1 VRIASP
7 TAVKVQPGP
16 EVVKKGLAARSPP
29 RQPGSAGTGARSSYY
44 IPLMSAPQ
52 TVSVRTFTDKA
63 EALAH
68 FILRA
73 GEAPRLLA
81 FDDAVGCPLE
91 IALAALEWTRA
102 VGVLPDEDLLHAAR
116 LTSETAAAV
125 IERKVDGQRQYIYL
139 GPRLDAPPM
148 DVFEGKVLFDEPGV
162 KAVEFSQRAHAL
174 AHFLR
179 ATNGA
184 GALLAIMGRRAPE
197 IRHLRRWL
205 GPILGELDVPRTL
218 VGGWFAA
225 SAGGCLLSSTDDELN
240 YRYIEVGIEP

>member
-1 VRIASP
+1 MA
-7 TAVKVQPGP
+7 T
-16 EVVKKGLAARSPP
+16 
-29 RQPGSAGTGARSSYY
+29 
-44 IPLMSAPQ
+44 PQ
-52 TVSVRTFTDKA
+52 TVTIRTFTDRA

-68 FILRA
+68 FIQRA
-73 GEAPRLLA
+73 GEAPRLIA
-81 FDDAVGCPLE
+81 FDDAIGCPLE
-91 IALAALEWTRA
+91 IALAALEWTKA
-102 VGVLPDEDLLHAAR
+102 TGVLPDEDLIHAAR

-125 IERKVDGQRQYIYL
+125 IERKVEGQRQYIYL

-179 ATNGA
+179 ATSGS
-184 GALLAIMGRRAPE
+184 GALLAILGRRAPE

-205 GPILGELDVPRTL
+205 GPILGELDVPRVL

-225 SAGGCLLSSTDDELN
+225 SAGGCLLSTGDTDAN
-240 YRYIEVGIEP
+240 YRYIEVGLES

>member
-1 VRIASP
+1 MTI
-7 TAVKVQPGP
+7 
-16 EVVKKGLAARSPP
+16 
-29 RQPGSAGTGARSSYY
+29 
-44 IPLMSAPQ
+44 PQ
-52 TVSVRTFTDKA
+52 TLAVRSFADRA
-63 EALAH
+63 EALSH

-73 GEAPRLLA
+73 GEAPRLIA

-102 VGVLPDEDLLHAAR
+102 VGVLPDEDMLHAAR

-125 IERKVDGQRQYIYL
+125 IERKIDGQRQFIYL

-162 KAVEFSQRAHAL
+162 KAVEFSQRAHAV

-179 ATNGA
+179 ATSGA
-184 GALLAIMGRRAPE
+184 GALLALLGRRAPE
-197 IRHLRRWL
+197 LRHLRRWL
-205 GPILGELDVPRTL
+205 GPILGELDMPRML

-225 SAGGCLLSSTDDELN
+225 SAAGCLMAAPDGEPD
-240 YRYIEVGIEP
+240 YRYIEVGLES

>member
-1 VRIASP
+1 M
-7 TAVKVQPGP
+7 T
-16 EVVKKGLAARSPP
+16 
-29 RQPGSAGTGARSSYY
+29 T
-44 IPLMSAPQ
+44 PQ
-52 TVSVRTFTDKA
+52 TLTIRSFTDRA

-73 GEAPRLLA
+73 GEAPRIVA
-81 FDDAVGCPLE
+81 FDDAVGCPMD
-91 IALAALEWTRA
+91 IALAALEWTKA
-102 VGVLPDEDLLHAAR
+102 VGVLPDDDMLHAAR

-179 ATNGA
+179 ATSGA
-184 GALLAIMGRRAPE
+184 GALLALLGRRAPE

-205 GPILGELDVPRTL
+205 GSVLAELDVPRAL
-218 VGGWFAA
+218 VGGWFAS
-225 SAGGCLLSSTDDELN
+225 SAAGCLLVASDGEPT
-240 YRYIEVGIEP
+240 YRYIEVGLES

>member
-1 VRIASP
+1 M
-7 TAVKVQPGP
+7 T
-16 EVVKKGLAARSPP
+16 
-29 RQPGSAGTGARSSYY
+29 T
-44 IPLMSAPQ
+44 PQ
-52 TVSVRTFTDKA
+52 TVTIRSFSDRA

-73 GEAPRLLA
+73 GEAPRLVA
-81 FDDAVGCPLE
+81 FDDTSGCPLE
-91 IALAALEWTRA
+91 IALAALEWTGA
-102 VGVLPDEDLLHAAR
+102 TGVLPDDDMIHAAR

-125 IERKVDGQRQYIYL
+125 IERKVEGRRQYIYL

-179 ATNGA
+179 ATSGS
-184 GALLAIMGRRAPE
+184 GALLALLGRRAPE
-197 IRHLRRWL
+197 VRHLRRWL

-225 SAGGCLLSSTDDELN
+225 SAAGGLLVATDGEPN
-240 YRYIEVGIEP
+240 YRYIEVGLES

>member
-1 VRIASP
+1 M
-7 TAVKVQPGP
+7 T
-16 EVVKKGLAARSPP
+16 
-29 RQPGSAGTGARSSYY
+29 T
-44 IPLMSAPQ
+44 PQ
-52 TVSVRTFTDKA
+52 TLTVRSFTDRA
-63 EALAH
+63 EALSH

-73 GEAPRLLA
+73 GEAPRLIA

-125 IERKVDGQRQYIYL
+125 IERKIDGQRQFIYL

-162 KAVEFSQRAHAL
+162 KAVEFSQRAHAV

-179 ATNGA
+179 ATSGA
-184 GALLAIMGRRAPE
+184 GALLALLGRRAPE
-197 IRHLRRWL
+197 LRHLRRWL
-205 GPILGELDVPRTL
+205 GPILAELDMPRTL

-225 SAGGCLLSSTDDELN
+225 SAAGCLLAAPDGEPN
-240 YRYIEVGIEP
+240 YRYIEVGLES

>member
-1 VRIASP
+1 MTTPQALTVR
-7 TAVKVQPGP
+7 
-16 EVVKKGLAARSPP
+16 
-29 RQPGSAGTGARSSYY
+29 
-44 IPLMSAPQ
+44 
-52 TVSVRTFTDKA
+52 SVTDRA
-63 EALAH
+63 EALSH

-73 GEAPRLLA
+73 GEAPRLIA

-102 VGVLPDEDLLHAAR
+102 VGVLPDEDMLHAAR

-125 IERKVDGQRQYIYL
+125 IERKVDGQRQFIYL

-162 KAVEFSQRAHAL
+162 KAVEFSQRAHAV

-179 ATNGA
+179 ATSGA
-184 GALLAIMGRRAPE
+184 GALLALLGRRAPE
-197 IRHLRRWL
+197 LRHLRRWL
-205 GPILGELDVPRTL
+205 GPILAELDVPRTL

-225 SAGGCLLSSTDDELN
+225 SAAGCLLAAPDGEPN
-240 YRYIEVGIEP
+240 YRYIEVGLES

>member
-1 VRIASP
+1 M
-7 TAVKVQPGP
+7 T
-16 EVVKKGLAARSPP
+16 
-29 RQPGSAGTGARSSYY
+29 T
-44 IPLMSAPQ
+44 PQ
-52 TVSVRTFTDKA
+52 ALTVRTFADRA

-81 FDDAVGCPLE
+81 FDDAMGCPME
-91 IALAALEWTRA
+91 TALAALEWTRA
-102 VGVLPDEDLLHAAR
+102 AGVLPDEDLLHAAR

-179 ATNGA
+179 ATTGT
-184 GALLAIMGRRAPE
+184 GALLAILGRRAPE

-205 GPILGELDVPRTL
+205 GPILGQLDVARTL
-218 VGGWFAA
+218 VAGWFAA
-225 SAGGCLLSSTDDELN
+225 SAAGCLLQATDGEPN
-240 YRYIEVGIEP
+240 YRYVEVGLES

>member
-1 VRIASP
+1 MTI
-7 TAVKVQPGP
+7 
-16 EVVKKGLAARSPP
+16 
-29 RQPGSAGTGARSSYY
+29 
-44 IPLMSAPQ
+44 PQ
-52 TVSVRTFTDKA
+52 TLAVRSFSDRA
-63 EALAH
+63 EALSH

-73 GEAPRLLA
+73 GEAPRLIA

-102 VGVLPDEDLLHAAR
+102 VGVLPDEDMLHAAR

-125 IERKVDGQRQYIYL
+125 IERKIDGQRQFIYL

-162 KAVEFSQRAHAL
+162 KAVEFSQRAHAV

-179 ATNGA
+179 ATSGA
-184 GALLAIMGRRAPE
+184 GALLALLGRRAPE
-197 IRHLRRWL
+197 LRHLRRWL
-205 GPILGELDVPRTL
+205 GPILGELDMPRML

-225 SAGGCLLSSTDDELN
+225 SAAGCLMAAPDGEPD
-240 YRYIEVGIEP
+240 YRYIEVGLES